1 LKSFSDDATSSTKV
15 EEFFSRSVVCWL
27 LIAMFETVIDN
38 FSLLQKLA
46 YHSTGDHCA
55 SYIEAG
61 GTIPQRQCP
70 GLLPHTPENS
80 SKLWQRKKAFSKTR
94 PDWQSG
100 SNLYHPAGKLGKGR
114 RVGSACGDRPSG
126 GFTAKASPD
135 NVKSATAH
143 LDQLRARPTPL
154 AQ

>member
-1 LKSFSDDATSSTKV
+1 MSFSDDATSSTKV

-27 LIAMFETVIDN
+27 VIAMFETVIDN
-38 FSLLQKLA
+38 FSLSRQLA
-46 YHSTGDHCA
+46 YHITGDHCA

-61 GTIPQRQCP
+61 GTIPQKQCP

-80 SKLWQRKKAFSKTR
+80 SKRWQRNKAFSKTH

-100 SNLYHPAGKLGKGR
+100 ASLCHPAGKLGKGR
-114 RVGSACGDRPSG
+114 CVGSACGDRTSA

-135 NVKSATAH
+135 NVKSAAVH
-143 LDQLRARPTPL
+143 LDQLRARPTPRG
-154 AQ
+154 Q